1 MSRLKRLTAGTALI
15 GFLALA
21 SPASTVAPASQ
32 RPPTRCAPDSPE
44 RRGEEGCTILAS
56 RPLVGSTAAP
66 VYWHIDRYDSL
77 NAAKKAAGPDSVA
90 AEAHGTAWLLTV
102 EGRTERPHGGRHV
115 AWIGPL
121 ALPAADRYT
130 MRILSTLLMPGGST
144 PVHTHSGPEVFFVV
158 SGEQCLET
166 RSEARRLTPGSSY
179 VVPVDTIHRGRVV
192 GSGPRRALALVL
204 HDAARPMSHDLAAP
218 PQLTPCE

>member
-1 MSRLKRLTAGTALI
+1 MSRQKRLTAGIALI

-21 SPASTVAPASQ
+21 SPASTVVPALQ

-56 RPLVGSTAAP
+56 RPLAGSTAAP

-77 NAAKKAAGPDSVA
+77 NAAKKAAGPDGVA

-102 EGRTERPHGGRHV
+102 EGRTERRHGGRHV
-115 AWIGPL
+115 AWVGPI

-130 MRILSTLLMPGGST
+130 MRILSSLLMPGGGT
-144 PVHTHSGPEVFFVV
+144 AVHTHSGPEVFYVV

-166 RSEARRLTPGSSY
+166 QSTAHRLASGNFH
-179 VVPVDTIHRGRVV
+179 VVPVDTIHRGRVL
-192 GSGPRRALALVL
+192 GSGPRRALALIL
-204 HDAARPMSHDLAAP
+204 YDTARPMSHDLAAP
-218 PQLTPCE
+218 PQLTPCA

>member
-1 MSRLKRLTAGTALI
+1 MSCLKRLTAGIALV

-21 SPASTVAPASQ
+21 SPASTVAPVSQ

-56 RPLVGSTAAP
+56 RLLVGSTAAP
-66 VYWHIDRYDSL
+66 IYWHIERYDLLS
-77 NAAKKAAGPDSVA
+77 AAVKAAGPDSVA

-102 EGRTERPHGGRHV
+102 EGRTVRRHGGSDV

-130 MRILSTLLMPGGST
+130 MRVLSTLLMPGGST
-144 PVHTHSGPEVFFVV
+144 PVHTHSGPEIFYVV
-158 SGEQCLET
+158 SGEQCVET
-166 RSEARRLTPGSSY
+166 VSEARRLAPGSSH

-218 PQLTPCE
+218 PQLASCE